1 MPTDPLT
8 ISELKEAFFSLKT
21 NKSPGYDEISSN
33 AIKNSFSEL
42 NDSLKYL
49 FEKFIENGVF
59 PDALKIARATP
70 LFKGGYPSNISNY
83 RPISFLPCFSKI
95 LERIMH
101 NRLYKYKSTEK
112 LFTLNNLVFKLVLQL
127 SMQSLR

>member
-49 FEKFIENGVF
+49 FEK
-59 PDALKIARATP
+59 
-70 LFKGGYPSNISNY
+70 S
-83 RPISFLPCFSKI
+83 
-95 LERIMH
+95 
-101 NRLYKYKSTEK
+101 
-112 LFTLNNLVFKLVLQL
+112 
-127 SMQSLR
+127 